1 MDTSHAG
8 PAVPSTGPVRVNKAP
23 VALGKLTWAAF
34 AVALIALVSSW
45 VAPVIVGTVARDAI
59 VRHDMES
66 FYLTVLVAWGLVIVL
81 NLLALLLGI
90 ICARR
95 PTGKVLSGAVIAIG
109 ATGILGLLF
118 HLIQT
123 GQITY
128 LFR

>member
-8 PAVPSTGPVRVNKAP
+8 PAVPSTVPERVDKAP
-23 VALGKLTWAAF
+23 APAGKLTWAAF

-45 VAPVIVGTVARDAI
+45 VAPVVVGTVARDAI
-59 VRHDMES
+59 VRHDMDS
-66 FYLTVLVAWGLVIVL
+66 FYRTVLVAWGLVIVL
-81 NLLALLLGI
+81 NLLAMVLGV

-95 PTGKVLSGAVIAIG
+95 PAGKVLSGAVIAIG

-128 LFR
+128 LFQ